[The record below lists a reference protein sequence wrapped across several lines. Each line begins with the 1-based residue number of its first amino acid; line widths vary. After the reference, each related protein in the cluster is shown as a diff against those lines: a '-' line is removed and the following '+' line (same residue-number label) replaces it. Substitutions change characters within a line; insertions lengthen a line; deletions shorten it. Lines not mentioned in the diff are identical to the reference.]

1 MPIDSDVQTYSSM
14 IKYIEGWVKGEVPIQ
29 SRQLQSQ
36 RRVFPKARMTE
47 KKKEI
52 TLARDDFD
60 AVIFDLDGV
69 VTDTAAAHAEAWK
82 RMFDGFLSSRASSEA
97 VPFQPFDLDTDYR
110 VYLDGKLRED
120 GVRSFLQSRGISLP
134 EGQSDDS
141 PGAETVQGLG
151 KLKNSYYLGFLEEHG
166 VDVYSSTVDLIHD
179 LRSRGFKTAI
189 ISSSTNCAMIL
200 DSAGLSGLFDA
211 RVDGIDSEVLGI
223 KGKPAP
229 DIFLEAA
236 RRLKV
241 KPGRAV
247 VIEDAI
253 SGVQAGRAGDFG
265 LVIGV
270 ARKGDRE
277 ALLQNNADVAVED
290 LSEIGIGG
298 KL

>member
-1 MPIDSDVQTYSSM
+1 MGKRESTDTVRITTIITS
-14 IKYIEGWVKGEVPIQ
+14 
-29 SRQLQSQ
+29 
-36 RRVFPKARMTE
+36 VFPKARMTE
-47 KKKEI
+47 KKKAHTI
-52 TLARDDFD
+52 TREDFD

-97 VPFQPFDLDTDYR
+97 IPFQPFDLDADYR

-166 VDVYSSTVDLIHD
+166 VDVYSSTVDFIHD
-179 LRSRGFKTAI
+179 LRNRGFKTAI

-211 RVDGIDSEVLGI
+211 RVDGVDSEVLGI

-236 RRLKV
+236 RRLNA